1 MISFASLIRNSKQPS
16 PVAGDFAKLSWPLAS
31 IHRETRSRLKRY
43 IWSIV
48 YRLTIS
54 SPDPVLAE
62 FHRTPFRQ
70 GLENVFPISI
80 LIILNGVALV
90 YRPVVRG
97 LFPIHAITACYVD
110 YSAGPVAA
118 ALQL

>member
-1 MISFASLIRNSKQPS
+1 MATDFIARAAML
-16 PVAGDFAKLSWPLAS
+16 AG
-31 IHRETRSRLKRY
+31 
-43 IWSIV
+43 
-48 YRLTIS
+48 
-54 SPDPVLAE
+54 DPVLAE

-80 LIILNGVALV
+80 LIILNGVAVV
-90 YRPVVRG
+90 YRPVVSG
-97 LFPIHAITACYVD
+97 LFPIQAITACYVN